1 MVRDKNREGRE
12 KSMNIENTSHIK
24 KYLSQIEASKYLGLS
39 KSTVSLLTSRG
50 SLAHYRVGRA
60 VRYTVKD
67 LDIFMDSCKIQNAC
81 EESRV
86 GK

>member
-1 MVRDKNREGRE
+1 
-12 KSMNIENTSHIK
+12 MNTESILNIK

-50 SLAHYRVGRA
+50 SLVHYRVGRA
-60 VRYTVKD
+60 VRYTIED
-67 LDIFMDSCKIQNAC
+67 LDIFMESCKIQTAC

>member
-1 MVRDKNREGRE
+1 MVRDTNREGRE
-12 KSMNIENTSHIK
+12 KSMNTENTSYIK

-39 KSTVSLLTSRG
+39 KSTVLLLTSRG

-67 LDIFMDSCKIQNAC
+67 LDIFMDLCEILSACKD
-81 EESRV
+81 SRV